1 MSHEY
6 FEHKNKG
13 NQQSFIT
20 IQDHTKSS
28 LYPFNH
34 LVFVLFL
41 FVSFNLVFCFFFFRR
56 EERKRSLGTA
66 PERAEG
72 YFLVITLIGSKKN
85 IVSV

>member
-1 MSHEY
+1 MSHKY

-41 FVSFNLVFCFFFFRR
+41 FVSFNLVFCFFFFVARR
-56 EERKRSLGTA
+56 ESEVWGQPRKERMGI
-66 PERAEG
+66 
-72 YFLVITLIGSKKN
+72 F
-85 IVSV
+85 

>member
-34 LVFVLFL
+34 LVFVCKFQLSFLFL
-41 FVSFNLVFCFFFFRR
+41 FFRR
-56 EERKRSLGTA
+56 EERKRSLGDS
-66 PERAEG
+66 PGKSRR